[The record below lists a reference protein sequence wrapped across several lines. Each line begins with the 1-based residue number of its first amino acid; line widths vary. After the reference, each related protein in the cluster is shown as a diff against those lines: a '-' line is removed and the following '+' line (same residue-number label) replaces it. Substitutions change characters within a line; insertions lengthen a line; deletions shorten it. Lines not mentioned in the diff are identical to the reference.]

1 MIRRFPMS
9 FRSQA
14 YNEADFYKL
23 TPVARKIVAPG
34 ESISSFVIDA
44 RFVSAVFDKV
54 KTTPVLAQV
63 WLFYVPHR
71 LVWADW
77 MDFIAL
83 SDTITTVPTTTVAW
97 PQMFEPGNTVKSAL
111 CRRSYKA
118 IYNAYFGDET
128 VGQANGAWYD
138 NPADDS
144 VVSLN
149 RLLAWDQ
156 ARSSLANRGSYTES
170 SFSATVTAGVA
181 SIPLDQFARALRD
194 NTARRRQKVTGDK
207 YVDTMRL
214 MGVELDWKIQNVPE
228 YLGSGQTVL
237 HARERAGSGD
247 ATSLATRVC
256 EWSGKL
262 SINQKKRVAFAEHGY
277 VLALAGFRPA
287 YMVADSTQ
295 IDTNLVDKSG
305 FFRPDADTIMDPTAS
320 SLRERYMQYLKGF
333 NVIGSNQNGNVFN
346 VPNTGAV
353 FYPDPADYVVAS
365 GSGPRHMSF
374 TADVSIRGLT
384 PAASGRA

>member
-1 MIRRFPMS
+1 MS
-9 FRSQA
+9 GSRCRVTSG
-14 YNEADFYKL
+14 
-23 TPVARKIVAPG
+23 P
-34 ESISSFVIDA
+34 
-44 RFVSAVFDKV
+44 
-54 KTTPVLAQV
+54 
-63 WLFYVPHR
+63 
-71 LVWADW
+71 
-77 MDFIAL
+77 
-83 SDTITTVPTTTVAW
+83 TV
-97 PQMFEPGNTVKSAL
+97 
-111 CRRSYKA
+111 
-118 IYNAYFGDET
+118 
-128 VGQANGAWYD
+128 
-138 NPADDS
+138 
-144 VVSLN
+144 VVLN

-156 ARSSLANRGSYTES
+156 ARSALANRAGYTES

-194 NTARRRQKVTGDK
+194 NTSRRRQKVTGDK

-228 YLGSGQTVL
+228 YLGSGQTVI
-237 HARERAGSGD
+237 HARERAGSSD

-256 EWSGKL
+256 EWSGRL

-277 VLALAGFRPA
+277 VIALAGFRPA
-287 YMVADSTQ
+287 YMVADSVQ
-295 IDTNLVDKSG
+295 IDTNLVDKAG

-333 NVIGSNQNGNVFN
+333 NVIGNNENGNVFN
-346 VPNTGAV
+346 VPSAGAA
-353 FYPDPADYVVAS
+353 FYPNPADYVVAT